1 MFHAP
6 HIIPHSCVRVSAA
19 ILKPPSRLHCGAVV
33 CLALRLLVPVAFL
46 AEVALQLPP
55 DRRWMAFHP
64 LRNVLF
70 RTSLFTQRLNYDT
83 LFFCQ
88 AVALRSPARGLLSFL
103 CGHWRFLA
111 FLCLQES
118 IQPTPDFFPP
128 PDVARS
134 AGQPLKAKP
143 RNIALE
149 TRTRAHLSMVSITSS
164 VSAPPPASA
173 IAASRRTIS
182 SSPNSGK
189 SCLFLCERRPPFC
202 RTNKIN

>member
-1 MFHAP
+1 MMLRFSSRQTVDGW
-6 HIIPHSCVRVSAA
+6 HSTLSAMCSFEHPSLRSVS
-19 ILKPPSRLHCGAVV
+19 IMIRFSSV
-33 CLALRLLVPVAFL
+33 
-46 AEVALQLPP
+46 
-55 DRRWMAFHP
+55 RRWHFGAPRGAFCRFFVAIGAS
-64 LRNVLF
+64 LRFCVCKKAY
-70 RTSLFTQRLNYDT
+70 SQRLT
-83 LFFCQ
+83 
-88 AVALRSPARGLLSFL
+88 
-103 CGHWRFLA
+103 
-111 FLCLQES
+111 
-118 IQPTPDFFPP
+118 FFPP

-134 AGQPLKAKP
+134 TGQPLKAKP

-182 SSPNSGK
+182 SSLNSGK